1 MNVLHLS
8 FFYPDEVEPVTT
20 HAIKRLIDCADAFAA
35 NQRISLHRFLPRD
48 GIHVRAGAGHTIVCE
63 RLRAFPYGM
72 RDFLARCAGHLDTV
86 LATAGPF
93 DLTHAHLLTM
103 EGELA
108 LRIKQRYGVP
118 FVASVRATDFVLFR
132 FKPYMKRRYL
142 EIIDASERLILIA
155 PWMAGALARVFGR
168 QWTEARAR
176 KITFLYNI
184 VDGPNYWQPAHNGRY
199 VLPIVA
205 HRSQLRRKRIEA
217 TLRAL
222 AALRDRGR
230 HVALDVFGDG
240 DGMRRIVRWV
250 EHYALQSHV
259 TFKGVLPNEKMI
271 RVLSE
276 YKALFL
282 CSMPET
288 FGLVYIEALKA
299 GIPIVYSEK
308 TGIDG
313 VFPGTEIGV
322 TVADRSPNALADAFA
337 AMEARHPE
345 YKLAVRELQASNALA
360 QFTSGHVERRL
371 RELYTEAAAS
381 ASDTCAELLGRQAVE
396 EEVA

>member
-20 HAIKRLIDCADAFAA
+20 HAIKRLIDCADAFAD
-35 NQRISLHRFLPRD
+35 NRRISLHMFLPRD
-48 GIHVRAGAGHTIVCE
+48 GIRVRAGAGHTIVCE

-72 RDFLARCAGHLDTV
+72 CAFLARCAGHLDTV
-86 LATAGPF
+86 LAKGAAF
-93 DLTHAHLLTM
+93 DLTHPHLLTM

-142 EIIDASERLILIA
+142 EIVDAAERLVLIA
-155 PWMAGALARVFGR
+155 PWMATGLARVFGR
-168 QWTEARAR
+168 EWTEARAR

-184 VDGPNYWQPAHNGRY
+184 VDGPNRWQPAHNGRY
-199 VLPIVA
+199 ALPIVA
-205 HRSQLRRKRIEA
+205 HRSQLRRKRIKA
-217 TLRAL
+217 TLRAIAL
-222 AALRDRGR
+222 LRDRGHR
-230 HVALDVFGDG
+230 IELDIFGDG
-240 DGMRRIVRWV
+240 DGMDRIARWV
-250 EHYALQSHV
+250 GRYGLRSQV
-259 TFKGVLPNEKMI
+259 KFIGVLPNDKMI
-271 RVLSE
+271 RALSE

-299 GIPIVYSEK
+299 GIPIVYSAR

-313 VFPGTEIGV
+313 VFPDASIGV
-322 TVADRSPNALADAFA
+322 AAADRSPNGLADAFV
-337 AMEARHPE
+337 AMECRHRE
-345 YKLAVRELQASNALA
+345 YKRAVRELQASDALA
-360 QFTSGHVERRL
+360 RFTSRFVEGRL
-371 RELYTEAAAS
+371 HELYSEAVSVAS
-381 ASDTCAELLGRQAVE
+381 GTTAHLPGRHPVG
-396 EEVA
+396 EEVT